1 MKKAILLLPII
12 LLSSCRINSG
22 VDGESI
28 EITANHISS
37 TPIKE
42 VKTFKEGKHTFI
54 YYNVYNDGNGNFV
67 MSDNSSF
74 ICNKS
79 IQFGLRVKSMWVY
92 EINKSGDSEDAP
104 IQYKYLDENGYYNY
118 SIESFGFDIYGVSKS
133 MSLEYKNINIGK
145 IYHWC

>member
-1 MKKAILLLPII
+1 MKKAFFLLPII

-22 VDGESI
+22 VDGGNL

-37 TPIKE
+37 TPVKE
-42 VKTFKEGKHTFI
+42 MKTFKVEGHTFI

-67 MSDNSSF
+67 MADNSSF
-74 ICNKS
+74 ISNNS

-92 EINKSGDSEDAP
+92 EINKNGYSKDPP
-104 IQYKYLDENGYYNY
+104 IQYKYLDEYGYYSY
-118 SIESFGFDIYGVSKS
+118 SIESFGFEIYGVSKS
-133 MSLEYKNINIGK
+133 ISLEYKDINIGK